1 MAAGFDLTLGA
12 PRPQG
17 EHVLC
22 AFMPCSG
29 LCFGWAALDHSRQ
42 QWGQRKAS
50 GGPARALPGS
60 QLQAK
65 GLSTLCSLWEWQ
77 EALKG
82 KLLLYHHVQTL
93 WAQIKHMYPAG
104 MTRTNPAYKQACKVC
119 IQSPSPPKIIC
130 TCILSYWEMHPPL
143 PHTQFKGRKEK
154 GLKAL
159 LSFMLIRRVI
169 RFFRHWNGL
178 WPCH

>member
-1 MAAGFDLTLGA
+1 MAAGFDLTLSA

-22 AFMPCSG
+22 ACMPCSG

-65 GLSTLCSLWEWQ
+65 GLSTLWSLWEWQ

-93 WAQIKHMYPAG
+93 WAQIKHSTQQGWQGPTQHINKPARFPFRVLLQRSFAHTFHHTG
-104 MTRTNPAYKQACKVC
+104 K
-119 IQSPSPPKIIC
+119 C
-130 TCILSYWEMHPPL
+130 TPL

-169 RFFRHWNGL
+169 RFFRHWNRL
-178 WPCH
+178 WRSH